1 MVTDLHFKGG
11 DHMDEKKEEKS
22 FMDYFEGFFD
32 EETEEEQKNDN
43 PNIME
48 DEHGVRIIKD

>member
-1 MVTDLHFKGG
+1 
-11 DHMDEKKEEKS
+11 MDEKKEEKS